1 MPKFKGSFF
10 KALKCYIV
18 ERFDEESWKKLV
30 DTLPPDDRERVDNAL
45 TISWYDE
52 RIREHLLRTM
62 YSILAAKN
70 PSLMEDFS
78 TFEAERDLKTTQR
91 LFLRLANPGYAI
103 QKAGQYWRRFMD
115 WGELNIIRHE
125 DKCSAT
131 ATIKDNEN
139 AYDLFC
145 NHMLVYMTRVLELV
159 GAKDVKLKHTHCR
172 SRGDPECVY
181 SLKWAP

>member
-1 MPKFKGSFF
+1 MPNFKGSFL
-10 KALKCYIV
+10 KALKLYV
-18 ERFDEESWKKLV
+18 LDRFDEESWQKLV
-30 DTLPPDDRERVDNAL
+30 ETLPPDDRERVDKPL

-52 RIREHLLRTM
+52 RIRKHLLDTM
-62 YSILAAKN
+62 CNIFASKK
-70 PSLMEDFS
+70 PDLMEDFS
-78 TFEAERDLKTTQR
+78 RFEAERDLNTTQR

-115 WGELNIIRHE
+115 WGELVIVRHD

-159 GAKDVKLKHTHCR
+159 GAKNVKLVHTHCR
-172 SRGDPECVY
+172 NRGDAECVY
-181 SLKWAP
+181 SLKWD